1 MPPKFH
7 RLFSVLVAL
16 LAVFGPLSGLQAQ
29 FRFNTVVIDAG
40 HGGKDPGTIWYHRVE
55 KHLAL
60 DVAKRVET
68 ALRAKGLKTVMIRR
82 TDTFVE
88 LDQRARLAN
97 KVPNSIFVSVHF
109 NADGKDFGKNG
120 AEMHYYGSRGL
131 FLGQRLD
138 AAFDKYVKLGC
149 RKLVQRKRLV
159 VLRETKA
166 PAVLVECGY
175 LTHRTNSWLCSLT
188 SHRQAVANAI
198 VAGILASRAR

>member
-1 MPPKFH
+1 MTARFH
-7 RLFSVLVAL
+7 RLIFALAALV
-16 LAVFGPLSGLQAQ
+16 AVFGASPELHAQ
-29 FRFNTVVIDAG
+29 FRFHTAVIDAG

-68 ALRAKGLKTVMIRR
+68 GLRAMGLKTVMIRR

-88 LDQRARLAN
+88 LAQRARLAN
-97 KVPNSIFVSVHF
+97 KVPSSIFVSVHF

-120 AEMHYYGSRGL
+120 AEMHYYGPRGQYL
-131 FLGQRLD
+131 AQRLD

-159 VLRETKA
+159 VLRDTKA

-175 LTHRTNSWLCSLT
+175 LTHRTNSWLCSLA

-198 VAGILASRAR
+198 VAGILASRAK

>member
-68 ALRAKGLKTVMIRR
+68 ALRAKGLETVMIRR

>member
-1 MPPKFH
+1 M
-7 RLFSVLVAL
+7 
-16 LAVFGPLSGLQAQ
+16 
-29 FRFNTVVIDAG
+29 
-40 HGGKDPGTIWYHRVE
+40 
-55 KHLAL
+55 
-60 DVAKRVET
+60 
-68 ALRAKGLKTVMIRR
+68 GLKTVMIRR

-88 LDQRARLAN
+88 LNQRARLAN

-131 FLGQRLD
+131 YLSQRLD
-138 AAFDKYVKLGC
+138 ATFDKYVKLGC

>member
-68 ALRAKGLKTVMIRR
+68 ALRAKGIKTVMIRR

>member
-68 ALRAKGLKTVMIRR
+68 ALRAKGIKTVMIRR

-198 VAGILASRAR
+198 VAGILSSRAR

>member
-1 MPPKFH
+1 MTARFH
-7 RLFSVLVAL
+7 RLFFALAALV
-16 LAVFGPLSGLQAQ
+16 AVFGASSGLHAQ

-40 HGGKDPGTIWYHRVE
+40 HGGKDPGTMWYHRVE

-68 ALRAKGLKTVMIRR
+68 GLRAMGIKTVMIRR

-131 FLGQRLD
+131 YLGQRLD

-175 LTHRTNSWLCSLT
+175 LTNRTNSWLCSLS
-188 SHRQAVANAI
+188 SHRQAIANAI

>member
-1 MPPKFH
+1 MAARFH
-7 RLFSVLVAL
+7 RLILALAALV
-16 LAVFGPLSGLQAQ
+16 AVFGALSDLHGQ

-68 ALRAKGLKTVMIRR
+68 GLRAKGLKTVMIRR
-82 TDTFVE
+82 NDTFVE

-131 FLGQRLD
+131 YLGQRLD
-138 AAFDKYVKLGC
+138 AAFDKSVKLGC
-149 RKLVQRKRLV
+149 RMLVQRKRLV

-175 LTHRTNSWLCSLT
+175 LTNRTNSWLCSLS
-188 SHRQAVANAI
+188 SHRQAIANAI